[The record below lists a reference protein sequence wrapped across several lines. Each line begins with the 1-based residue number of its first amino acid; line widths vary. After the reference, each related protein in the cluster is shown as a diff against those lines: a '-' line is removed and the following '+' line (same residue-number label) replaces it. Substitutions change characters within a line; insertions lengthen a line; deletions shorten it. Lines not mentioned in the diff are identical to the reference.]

1 MATKVKPSRLNITW
15 TPQAWDV
22 PMYVDA
28 DNFQWWAGG
37 SGVTVVDN
45 LNSQSGTDALS
56 ANQWYILNNKIAD
69 LFGLG
74 KFLSV
79 WDATTGQPDS
89 FPLQTP
95 YTYSTWDYYLVGTV
109 SSATPPVNYRPN
121 GSSYTWTASS
131 TPETDELEVWDIY
144 IYDWSTW
151 LLQSNHGKTVSFAN
165 LAWDAMDNVNLSGYL
180 NVKAFYLSSTSDL
193 TTAQAAFE
201 WQNGG
206 KTAIVVYSNKPYA
219 FSFYNTAQMD
229 FACLFYREQLEAG
242 NNKTSLVRDVI
253 TFSVTWGTTVSSIS
267 ANGWNNVIASVLKT
281 DTNYTTPYTPQYDG
295 SPATKKYVDDSVN
308 VKKFTYP
315 SVWNNVIDMWS
326 WIANWKPAVIVND
339 SGQTITTYVIN
350 KYVNNALWWGDD
362 EIYASAVTDAWVISL
377 LIEVSYVDSTTATVT
392 SVTASSVGWTS
403 TITVTL
409 TSAWWS
415 SKTQTVSATG
425 VTASNTVIVSPV
437 PSNINDYASN
447 SVYCSAQWSWTLTFS
462 CNTEPSVDIVVN
474 VVILS

>member
-28 DNFQWWAGG
+28 NNFQWWTGG
-37 SGVTVVDN
+37 SSVTVVDN

-79 WDATTGQPDS
+79 WDATTWLPDS
-89 FPLQTP
+89 FPLTTP
-95 YTYSTWDYYLVGTV
+95 YTYSTWDYYLVWTV
-109 SSATPPVNYRPN
+109 SSATPPVNYRPTW
-121 GSSYTWTASS
+121 SSYTWTASS

-144 IYDWSTW
+144 IYDGSAW
-151 LLQSNHGKTVSFAN
+151 LLQSNHWKSVSFAN
-165 LAWDAMDNVNLSGYL
+165 LAWDAMDNANLSWYL

-229 FACLFYREQLEAG
+229 FVCLLYREQLDAG

-253 TFSVTWGTTVSSIS
+253 TLSVTWGTTVSSIS
-267 ANGWNNVIASVLKT
+267 ANAWNNVIASVLKT
-281 DTNYTTPYTPQYDG
+281 DTDYTTPYTPQYNG
-295 SPATKKYVDDSVN
+295 SPATKKYVDDKVDDTAYASSWNWV
-308 VKKFTYP
+308 TWIAP
-315 SVWNNVIDMWS
+315 SKNAVYDKIESINGVPSWWNNWDVLTNVSGTPTWQAPS
-326 WIANWKPAVIVND
+326 GWITKIFTLSSTSD
-339 SGQTITTYVIN
+339 
-350 KYVNNALWWGDD
+350 L
-362 EIYASAVTDAWVISL
+362 
-377 LIEVSYVDSTTATVT
+377 TTAQAAYDWHVGGGNPIVVLGNKIFTLQQSYTSEIRFSCVVALKGSADAISNGYIYSAYSIFFT
-392 SVTASSVGWTS
+392 ISSWSVTAISEKAYQTRTLNTAPTSWTPNNV
-403 TITVTL
+403 VTL
-409 TSAWWS
+409 
-415 SKTQTVSATG
+415 
-425 VTASNTVIVSPV
+425 
-437 PSNINDYASN
+437 
-447 SVYCSAQWSWTLTFS
+447 VY
-462 CNTEPSVDIVVN
+462 
-474 VVILS
+474 